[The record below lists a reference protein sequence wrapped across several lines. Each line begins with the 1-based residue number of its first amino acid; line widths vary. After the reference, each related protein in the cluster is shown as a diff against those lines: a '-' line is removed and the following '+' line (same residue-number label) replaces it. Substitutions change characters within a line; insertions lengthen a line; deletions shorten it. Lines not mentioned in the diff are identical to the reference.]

1 MRSKLGMSMK
11 LIHLL
16 CYATFTTGLFSA
28 GDPHSFPDCFVTGI
42 EKQVETK
49 SGMPVY
55 ISFYKID
62 ESAYV
67 RIQEIQANDDSD
79 LDAFE
84 LADLIDSHFQAFYE
98 RFAEKIAKGDLR
110 LVERDLGY
118 VDEASGRRI
127 NYVSIRTLFLK
138 NPEMSPH
145 FQDFLFW
152 RSTDHAYIV
161 EAGYIYNGTSCDK
174 NIEEILKNY
183 ASSTLKYNDKY

>member
-1 MRSKLGMSMK
+1 MSIK

-16 CYATFTTGLFSA
+16 CFATLTTGLLSA
-28 GDPHSFPDCFVTGI
+28 GDPHSFPDCFVIGI
-42 EKQVETK
+42 EKEVETTA
-49 SGMPVY
+49 SMPVH

-67 RIQEIQANDDSD
+67 RIQEIQTNDDRD
-79 LDAFE
+79 LDAFKLTE
-84 LADLIDSHFQAFYE
+84 LIDSHFQAFYE

-127 NYVSIRTLFLK
+127 DYVSIRTLFLK

-145 FQDFLFW
+145 FNDFLFW
-152 RSTDHAYIV
+152 RSNNHAYII
-161 EAGYIYNGTSCDK
+161 EAGYIYGDTSC
-174 NIEEILKNY
+174 NNSIEEILKKY
-183 ASSTLKYNDKY
+183 ASSTLKSDD